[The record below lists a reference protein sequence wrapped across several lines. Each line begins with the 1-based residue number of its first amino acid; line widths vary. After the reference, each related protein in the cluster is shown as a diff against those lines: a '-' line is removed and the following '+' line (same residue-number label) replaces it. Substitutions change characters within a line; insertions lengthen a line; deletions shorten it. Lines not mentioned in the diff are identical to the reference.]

1 MTSLHAAVPAR
12 RHDGGYRLLYHPGE
26 ISRCPCCGQRQW
38 IIGRLMA
45 ECAHCEA
52 ALPLDQVHGVGS
64 VARFVNSRPP
74 EPFFSDPDGYSEPAT
89 A

>member
-74 EPFFSDPDGYSEPAT
+74 EPFYSDPDGYSEAAT

>member
-1 MTSLHAAVPAR
+1 MTSFHTAVPAR
-12 RHDGGYRLLYHPGE
+12 HYDGGYRLLYHPGE
-26 ISRCPCCGQRQW
+26 VSRCPCCGQRQW

-74 EPFFSDPDGYSEPAT
+74 EPFYSDPDGYLEAAT